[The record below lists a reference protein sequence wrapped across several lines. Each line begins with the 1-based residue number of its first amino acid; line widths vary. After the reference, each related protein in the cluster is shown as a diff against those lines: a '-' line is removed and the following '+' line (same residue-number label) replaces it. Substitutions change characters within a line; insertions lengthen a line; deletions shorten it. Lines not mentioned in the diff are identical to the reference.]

1 MTTMPWRRLP
11 DRAAVEVWLRDRLAE
26 QARTGHG
33 TYVITDREGTL
44 IGFCGFLP
52 RDEELEVGWVI
63 QQPHWGN
70 GFATEAVAAVLAT
83 ARDRRIVAVIRPGNL
98 ASIRVPTMIIQG
110 RHDRVRTPEHG
121 MEMRDRIPGSVL
133 EVIEDAGHTPQLE
146 QPQRFHDVAL
156 PFLLQGRARS
166 SGT

>member
-98 ASIRVPTMIIQG
+98 ASIRVADKVG
-110 RHDRVRTPEHG
+110 
-121 MEMRDRIPGSVL
+121 L
-133 EVIEDAGHTPQLE
+133 
-146 QPQRFHDVAL
+146 RFDHEAADEFGAL
-156 PFLLQGRARS
+156 LVYAIDSCSQE
-166 SGT
+166 